1 MGTFSIVTFAGSLIV
16 IPTLLARLP
25 SDFFLRTAP
34 RPGTWRARHPVWRWA
49 GRVGKNLL
57 GGVLVL
63 CGVAMLVLPGQGII
77 TILIGLGLL
86 DIPGKR
92 ALELALLRR
101 PVVSRVVN
109 WIRAKAHRP
118 PLRLPPAHD
127 GRPSPENG

>member
-1 MGTFSIVTFAGSLIV
+1 MGAFSIVTFAGSLIV

-25 SDFFLRTAP
+25 GDYFLHTRP
-34 RPGTWRARHPVWRWA
+34 RPGSWRANHPVWRWA

-109 WIRAKAHRP
+109 WIRAKVHRP